1 MPIKSLLSVCAVY
14 ILTSGLV
21 LAQTEPGPGPAFVN
35 PDGTCGLLDENQDGV
50 LVDSSLEISA
60 NSANG
65 NVTLIC
71 SYKFNRDLDIKRTKI
86 WDFENT
92 GILCGTEG
100 GATDDWH
107 EIISP
112 SGVAKL
118 TCHFKG

>member
-1 MPIKSLLSVCAVY
+1 MSFKTLLSVCAIY

-21 LAQTEPGPGPAFVN
+21 LAQTETAPAFVN
-35 PDGTCGLLDENQDGV
+35 PDGTCGLFDENQEIVVG
-50 LVDSSLEISA
+50 SSLSISA

-71 SYKFNRDLDIKRTKI
+71 TYIFEQVDLTRTKI

-92 GILCGTEG
+92 GVKCGTIG
-100 GATDDWH
+100 GSTDDWH

-118 TCHFKG
+118 TCHFKDS